1 MKRESETHAG
11 LQHAEQRTRTVVL
24 IALTMMVVEIVCGQY
39 AHSMALLADGIHQG
53 THVLV
58 LGISWGA
65 YILARRL
72 QQRENSRYDADRLLA
87 LSGFTS
93 GVLLLVFALMIV
105 IEAVERLLEPNVEIR
120 YMEALVIALVGL
132 AVNSVC
138 AWLLHGKKSEQDIN
152 GHSAYLHVLSDAL
165 TGIGAVIGLCCGW
178 IWGLTSI
185 DAIVALAGAA
195 VILRWAVGVI
205 LQAGRQ
211 LIS

>member
-1 MKRESETHAG
+1 MNNNKAN

-24 IALTMMVVEIVCGQY
+24 IALLMMVVEVVIGKY

-58 LGISWGA
+58 LGISWVA
-65 YILARRL
+65 YIMARRL
-72 QQRENSRYDADRLLA
+72 QASSHYDGSRLLS

-93 GVLLLVFALMIV
+93 GILLFVFAIMII

-120 YMEALVIALVGL
+120 YAEALAIALVGL
-132 AVNSVC
+132 AVNSIC

-165 TGIGAVIGLCCGW
+165 TGIGAVIGLLCGW
-178 IWGLTSI
+178 FWGLTSI

-195 VILRWAVGVI
+195 VILRWAAGVV